1 MIRRNKTTTRLL
13 LLATIACAALL
24 GASRARARA
33 ANQAEIVTGFSAK
46 ETCSCAYAADQTDA
60 YCTEFGTPA
69 GFQVDIA
76 IDRKAKTAKATFLG
90 FSRTARFREGA
101 GCSLDALP

>member
-13 LLATIACAALL
+13 LLATFACATLL
-24 GASRARARA
+24 GATRARARA

-90 FSRTARFREGA
+90 ISRTARFQEGA
-101 GCSLDALP
+101 GCSLDPLP

>member
-1 MIRRNKTTTRLL
+1 MIRRNKTTTRAL
-13 LLATIACAALL
+13 LLATIACAVLV
-24 GASRARARA
+24 GATRARARA

-46 ETCSCAYAADQTDA
+46 ETCSCAYAAEQSDA

-76 IDRKAKTAKATFLG
+76 IDRKSKTAKATFLG
-90 FSRTARFREGA
+90 FSRTARFREDA
-101 GCSLDALP
+101 GCSLDPLP